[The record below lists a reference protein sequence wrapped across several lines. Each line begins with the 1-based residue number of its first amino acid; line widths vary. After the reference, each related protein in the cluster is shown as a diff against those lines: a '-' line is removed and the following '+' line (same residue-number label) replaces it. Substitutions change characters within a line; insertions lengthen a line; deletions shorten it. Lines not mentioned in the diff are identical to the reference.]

1 VAFLA
6 GSAFVRAGGQIDVEG
21 RPLLQLLPVQSPSMP
36 VMRLLAILLAA
47 SSSLRFRCK
56 LQVPSRLL
64 AHHLLAP
71 FGIQARRLAHVGID
85 LAGGEVVM
93 GLAHHRIG
101 RIAGSV
107 QALVALVRKAQAL
120 FGCVGCLGF
129 TGRMGRLADLSGQLG
144 LAIARRL
151 RLCGCRGLGCG
162 WGLVFQGVFLSFAG
176 LRRRRLGHGLLALSQ
191 PPWDHA
197 ESAGTKRCLAHERR
211 SQARRLPCAGVRKMA
226 TGHWRDVRKARSP
239 RSYGTWPQARTPA
252 ARHGDHDRHHFQL
265 PRSTFHDAIESR
277 KP

>member
-1 VAFLA
+1 MEWHSLQAPLSCA
-6 GSAFVRAGGQIDVEG
+6 RAA
-21 RPLLQLLPVQSPSMP
+21 RLTWKAAPCCSCSPSRALRCRSCGCWQSCWLP
-36 VMRLLAILLAA
+36 AA
-47 SSSLRFRCK
+47 RCASGASFRCHQGC
-56 LQVPSRLL
+56 LRTIFLRRSASRPGVWRMSVSTWPEARSSWAWRITGSGASLVASRLWSRSC
-64 AHHLLAP
+64 
-71 FGIQARRLAHVGID
+71 GRRRPCSDASDASDSPGAWGALPTCP
-85 LAGGEVVM
+85 
-93 GLAHHRIG
+93 
-101 RIAGSV
+101 GS
-107 QALVALVRKAQAL
+107 LVWPSPDGFA
-120 FGCVGCLGF
+120 CVGAEDLD
-129 TGRMGRLADLSGQLG
+129 AD
-144 LAIARRL
+144 
-151 RLCGCRGLGCG
+151 
-162 WGLVFQGVFLSFAG
+162 GVFSFAG